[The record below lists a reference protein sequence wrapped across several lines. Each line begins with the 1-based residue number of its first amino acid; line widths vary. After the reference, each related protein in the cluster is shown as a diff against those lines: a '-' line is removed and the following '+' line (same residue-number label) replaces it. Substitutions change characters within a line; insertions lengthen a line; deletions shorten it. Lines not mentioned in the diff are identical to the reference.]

1 MLSVWLCIWLHD
13 AVVCAEV
20 PPAKLE
26 PVKPCS
32 HNLATA
38 LEDEILSQAEA
49 QRLEA
54 TSPVAGGAA
63 AGASGDL
70 LGGMSALDV
79 GGRSGAVALPST
91 DCRTIAIDLYTQLKA
106 GSKTAIQL
114 ALAKYDADDE
124 EKIMAFCDN
133 FDKCKE
139 VASEASDL
147 EIAAAL
153 FVTDEKQQQ
162 WRQEAMHVLMG

>member
-1 MLSVWLCIWLHD
+1 MC
-13 AVVCAEV
+13 VCAEV
-20 PPAKLE
+20 LPANLE
-26 PVKPCS
+26 AVKPCS
-32 HNLATA
+32 HNLTTT

-49 QRLEA
+49 KRLEA
-54 TSPVAGGAA
+54 TSLDVNGAA
-63 AGASGDL
+63 AGPSGDL
-70 LGGMSALDV
+70 LGGMSTLDV
-79 GGRSGAVALPST
+79 GRGSGAVVLPST
-91 DCRTIAIDLYTQLKA
+91 DSQGIAIDLYTQLKA

-114 ALAKYDADDE
+114 ALAKYSADDE
-124 EKIMAFCDN
+124 EKIKAFCDN

-153 FVTDEKQQQ
+153 FVTDEKQEQ